1 MENNCSEIGHVE
13 GMNNERIFVG
23 SQMCEVGEVEASFG
37 LQEHSK
43 KGKAGEDRFG
53 ALKNFCYYIF
63 LSCHICLTNNNY
75 FKTCQSSVTQHQ
87 SQ

>member
-53 ALKNFCYYIF
+53 ALKNHQLLLLYIF
-63 LSCHICLTNNNY
+63 KLSHL
-75 FKTCQSSVTQHQ
+75 SDE
-87 SQ
+87 